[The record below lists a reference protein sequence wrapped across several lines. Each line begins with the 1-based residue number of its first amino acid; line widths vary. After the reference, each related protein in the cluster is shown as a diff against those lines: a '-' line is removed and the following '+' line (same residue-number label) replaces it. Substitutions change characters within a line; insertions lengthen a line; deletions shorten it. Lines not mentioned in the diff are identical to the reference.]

1 MQHVLLKTL
10 ANVGSMQYFA
20 WVVMVLLTK
29 LLMALLKGDSNLPLA
44 LSLLELLTI
53 CLAHLG
59 FTKIQHKRSNASTS
73 MKQEQLISDAATTNI
88 SATTSQLALSLR

>member
-53 CLAHLG
+53 CLAHLDSPNPA
-59 FTKIQHKRSNASTS
+59 QASNASTS
-73 MKQEQLISDAATTNI
+73 IETRIN
-88 SATTSQLALSLR
+88 